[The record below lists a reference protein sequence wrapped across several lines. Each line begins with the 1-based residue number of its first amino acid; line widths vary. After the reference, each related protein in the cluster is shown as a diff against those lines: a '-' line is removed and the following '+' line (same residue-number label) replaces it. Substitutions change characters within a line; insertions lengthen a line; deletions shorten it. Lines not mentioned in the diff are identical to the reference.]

1 MMNSHPAYI
10 WLMGGGLRRLALTTA
25 VLLLLISVRPALAAN
40 AASVT
45 AAGIPLDAPW
55 KVKIYELTRKSF
67 LHPTWGWQHSERDY
81 LVALRLAK
89 GDGLQVDTDALFAAA
104 FLHDMAAFRPCVDKK
119 MEHGDCAALQSP
131 AILKRVGFPMQ
142 KIGIVQA
149 AERGHMFYSNPG
161 TDPTAIVLHD
171 ADSLDF
177 LGDIGAARIIAL
189 TGAKAPSFAP
199 AVKTLRK
206 FLKVIPPRLIT
217 KTAQRIGKKRAVE
230 LKAFLDRLQAE
241 TSDGKVM

>member
-1 MMNSHPAYI
+1 MNSHPAYI
-10 WLMGGGLRRLALTTA
+10 WFVRGGLWRQVLATA
-25 VLLLLISVRPALAAN
+25 MLLLLALAPPVLAAN
-40 AASVT
+40 AVSVT

-55 KVKIYELTRKSF
+55 KVKLYELAHTTF
-67 LHPTWGWQHSERDY
+67 LHPAWGWQHSERDY

-89 GDGLQVDTDALFAAA
+89 DDGLQVDTDTLFAAA
-104 FLHDMAAFRPCVDKK
+104 FLHDMAAFRPCADKK

-131 AILKRVGFPMQ
+131 AILKGMGFPMQ
-142 KIGIVQA
+142 KIASVQA
-149 AERGHMFYSNPG
+149 AERGHMYYSNPG

-177 LGDIGAARIIAL
+177 LGDIGAARLLAL
-189 TGAKAPSFAP
+189 TGAQAPSFAP

-217 KTAQRIGKKRAVE
+217 KSAQRIGKKRATE
-230 LKAFLDRLQAE
+230 LKAFLDALQTE
-241 TSDGKVM
+241 TFDGKAM